1 MRCVPANLAKLIWA
15 AFLFG
20 SFTTA
25 VTAGAKGVPLISGRS
40 LSGETFDL
48 SAERGKVVVI
58 NFWATWCLPCRAE
71 MPSMESYYQGH
82 HAQGLE
88 MIAISMDDPSKVAA
102 VRSVA
107 ADYHFAVAIA
117 RDARIPGA
125 YRPSQLP
132 VTLVFGRD
140 GRLRF
145 DSRRSPGLMTQAQL
159 DRVVGPLLAEAG
171 R

>member
-1 MRCVPANLAKLIWA
+1 MRTPFIPIATLIAGLLPLCGAVPVSA
-15 AFLFG
+15 AQAAEPA
-20 SFTTA
+20 T
-25 VTAGAKGVPLISGRS
+25 ISGRTIA
-40 LSGETFDL
+40 GDPFNVKNDTG
-48 SAERGKVVVI
+48 RVVII

-71 MPSMESYYQGH
+71 MPALDSYYQAH
-82 HAQGLE
+82 HAAGLE
-88 MIAISMDDPSKVAA
+88 MVAISMDDPSKAQM

-107 ADYHFAVAIA
+107 AALHVPVALA

-145 DSRRSPGLMTQAQL
+145 DSRRTPGLMTQAQL
-159 DRVVGPLLAEAG
+159 DRIADPLLGEAG

>member
-1 MRCVPANLAKLIWA
+1 MRGSPANLARMLGLALLICSAKPLKA
-15 AFLFG
+15 AG
-20 SFTTA
+20 TA
-25 VTAGAKGVPLISGRS
+25 SVPSIAGKSLTGVP
-40 LSGETFDL
+40 FDL
-48 SAERGKVVVI
+48 SAERGRVLVL

-71 MPSMESYYQGH
+71 MPSMDDYFVAH
-82 HAQGLE
+82 HSQGLDL
-88 MIAISMDDPSKVAA
+88 IAISMDDPSKSAM

-107 ADYHFAVAIA
+107 ANFHFSAALA
-117 RDARIPGA
+117 RDVRIPSA

-145 DSRRSPGLMTQAQL
+145 DSRRSPGLMTPPQL
-159 DRVVGPLLAEAG
+159 DRIVGPLLAEAG